1 MLPAYLSLYVYSNSE
16 DNDITTSKKIRNSL
30 NIILFVG
37 VGFVALFSLS
47 AVIVSLSSELIGDLI
62 PFLSILLSMLI
73 LYFGIGEL
81 KGEQIFS
88 SKISSLSSKIGN
100 PKNTNPIGFILFGVS
115 YGLASVGCALPIFI
129 SVVTKSITRLPREG
143 NPPPRIVETSS
154 GMLNSIGLA
163 NIGVEEYINKMIPKY
178 NNMDI
183 PIIMNIAGSSEEEY
197 CEVMDLVES
206 VSSNIVGY
214 EINIS
219 CPNVKVGGMEF
230 GVDCELTEKLTSQ
243 LRKRTERLL
252 IMKLSPNVTD
262 ISAIAQSAANG
273 GADAVSAINTLVG
286 MSINIQSMKSNIHY
300 GFAGLSGPA
309 IKPVGIA
316 SVYKIHQSVKIPIIG
331 IGGIKS
337 SDDVLE
343 YMLAGAFAVEIGTAN
358 YRDPN
363 VGNNII
369 SDINN
374 FLDENNI
381 KSINQIIGKVKLGK

>member
-1 MLPAYLSLYVYSNSE
+1 M
-16 DNDITTSKKIRNSL
+16 
-30 NIILFVG
+30 
-37 VGFVALFSLS
+37 
-47 AVIVSLSSELIGDLI
+47 
-62 PFLSILLSMLI
+62 
-73 LYFGIGEL
+73 
-81 KGEQIFS
+81 
-88 SKISSLSSKIGN
+88 SKISTTLGSIKF
-100 PKNTNPIGFILFGVS
+100 KNPIFVASGTYGYGNEVS
-115 YGLASVGCALPIFI
+115 ELTDINNLGA
-129 SVVTKSITRLPREG
+129 VVTKSITRYPREG

-163 NIGVEEYINKMIPKY
+163 NIGVEGYINKMIPKY

-183 PIIMNIAGSSEEEY
+183 PIIMNIAGSTEEEY
-197 CEVMDLVES
+197 CEVVDLVES

-230 GVDCELTEKLTSQ
+230 GVNCDLTEKLTTK

-262 ISAIAQSAANG
+262 ISAIAKSAANG

-286 MSINIQSMKSNIHY
+286 MSINVQSMKSNIHY

-309 IKPVGIA
+309 IKPIGIA

-331 IGGIKS
+331 IGGIAS
-337 SDDVLE
+337 SYDALE
-343 YMLAGAFAVEIGTAN
+343 YIMAGAFAVEIGTAN
-358 YRDPN
+358 YRNPS
-363 VGNNII
+363 VGNNMVSEIEK
-369 SDINN
+369 

-381 KSINQIIGKVKLGK
+381 KSINEIIGSVKLGQ